1 MKALTHDPLDIVVTG
16 VGGQGNVLASQV
28 LGRALLTAGYEV
40 TVGETYGLSQR
51 GGSVMSQVRVSSGP
65 VLGPMMPD
73 HRATAI
79 VSLEPLEALRLVGT
93 HGHPGVVV
101 LTNDRPLRPLGVLA
115 GEQTYPEPEELRAT
129 LEGLCARLYWL
140 PATAAALEL
149 GNHILANV
157 VLLGALC
164 GLELLPI
171 GAREVEQALGE
182 MFPASKMA
190 PNRQALARGLALVRE
205 A

>member
-1 MKALTHDPLDIVVTG
+1 MKALKIDPLDIVVTG

-28 LGRALLTAGYEV
+28 LGRALLAAGYQV

-65 VLGPMMPD
+65 VLGPLMPS

-93 HGHPGVVV
+93 YGHPGVVV

-115 GEQTYPEPEELRAT
+115 GEQSYPEPEELKAT
-129 LEGLCARLYWL
+129 LAGLCARLYWL

-164 GLELLPI
+164 GLDLLPI
-171 GAREVEQALGE
+171 GAAELEAALDG
-182 MFPASKMA
+182 MFPEAKMP
-190 PNRQALARGLALVRE
+190 PNRAALAKGMEMVKE

>member
-1 MKALTHDPLDIVVTG
+1 MKPDPLNIVVIG
-16 VGGQGNVLASQV
+16 VGGQGNVLASTL
-28 LGRALLTAGYEV
+28 LGRAFLRQGYKV

-79 VSLEPLEALRLVGT
+79 VSLEPLEALRLIGAY
-93 HGHPGVVV
+93 GHPGVVV

-129 LEGLCARLYWL
+129 LEGLCASLYWL

-164 GLELLPI
+164 GLDLLPL
-171 GAREVEQALGE
+171 GAAEVEAALGE
-182 MFPASKMA
+182 MFPETKMA
-190 PNRQALARGLALVRE
+190 PNRQALAKGLALVRE
-205 A
+205 V

>member
-1 MKALTHDPLDIVVTG
+1 MKALKYDPLDIVVTG

-28 LGRALLTAGYEV
+28 LGLALLTAGYEV

-51 GGSVMSQVRVSSGP
+51 GGSVTSQVRVSSGP
-65 VLGPMMPD
+65 VLGPMMPG

-79 VSLEPLEALRLVGT
+79 VSLEPLEALRLIGDY
-93 HGHPGVVV
+93 GHPGVVV

-115 GEQTYPEPEELRAT
+115 GEQLYPEPAELKAT
-129 LEGLCARLYWL
+129 LEGLCAKLCWL

-164 GLELLPI
+164 GLDLLPI
-171 GAREVEQALGE
+171 GADEVEAALGE
-182 MFPASKMA
+182 MFPETKMT
-190 PNRQALARGLALVRE
+190 PNREALAKGLALVRE
-205 A
+205 V

>member
-1 MKALTHDPLDIVVTG
+1 MKALKIDPLDIVVTG

-28 LGRALLTAGYEV
+28 LGRALLDAGYQV

-79 VSLEPLEALRLVGT
+79 ISLEPLEALRLVGT
-93 HGHPGVVV
+93 YGHPGVVV
-101 LTNDRPLRPLGVLA
+101 LTNDRPLRPQGVLA
-115 GEQTYPEPEELRAT
+115 GEQAYPEPQELRAT
-129 LEGLCARLYWL
+129 LEGLCAKLYWL
-140 PATAAALEL
+140 PATAAALKL

-164 GLELLPI
+164 ALDLLPI
-171 GAREVEQALGE
+171 GAEQVEAALAA
-182 MFPASKMA
+182 MFPEDKMA
-190 PNRQALARGLALVRE
+190 PNREALAKGLALVRE
-205 A
+205 V

>member
-1 MKALTHDPLDIVVTG
+1 MKALGHDPLDIVITG

-51 GGSVMSQVRVSSGP
+51 GGPVMSQVRLSSGP
-65 VLGPMMPD
+65 VLGPLMPE

-79 VSLEPLEALRLVGT
+79 VSLEPLEALRVLGT
-93 HGHPGVVV
+93 YGHPDVIVI
-101 LTNDRPLRPLGVLA
+101 TNDRPLRPLAVLA
-115 GEQTYPEPEELRAT
+115 GEQAYPGDQELKST
-129 LEGLCARLYWL
+129 LASLCARLWAL
-140 PATAAALEL
+140 PATEAALEL

-164 GLELLPI
+164 ALELMPI
-171 GAREVEQALGE
+171 GANEVEEALAS
-182 MFPASKMA
+182 MFPEKLMG
-190 PNRQALARGLALVRE
+190 PNRAALARGAELLKE
-205 A
+205 G